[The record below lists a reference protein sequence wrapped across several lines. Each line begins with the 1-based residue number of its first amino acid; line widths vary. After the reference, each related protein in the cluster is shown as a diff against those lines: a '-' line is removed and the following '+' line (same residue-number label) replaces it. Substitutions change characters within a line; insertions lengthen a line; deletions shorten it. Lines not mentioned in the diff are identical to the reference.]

1 MKFKK
6 PLSLLIAAVLL
17 CAFAVPLLE
26 TPALAADKEIHE
38 TAIAGVYK
46 MDHAHS
52 RQRRCG
58 HGGRADR
65 R

>member
-6 PLSLLIAAVLL
+6 PLSLLLAAVLL

-38 TAIAGVYK
+38 VATVGVYK
-46 MDHAHS
+46 WMIRLAWYHDSHIYT
-52 RQRRCG
+52 
-58 HGGRADR
+58 
-65 R
+65 

>member
-6 PLSLLIAAVLL
+6 PLSLLLAAVLL

-38 TAIAGVYK
+38 VATAGVYK
-46 MDHAHS
+46 WITIKI
-52 RQRRCG
+52 
-58 HGGRADR
+58 GRAHV
-65 R
+65 